1 MKEAMVNSMKE
12 AMVNRRRRGL
22 QLPDAVYLVLET
34 AIDEIMVV
42 FEEEQENI
50 RPPAFHMLGREF
62 QLMLRDREREFVME
76 KIKKSKEDK

>member
-1 MKEAMVNSMKE
+1 MNE
-12 AMVNRRRRGL
+12 RRRRGL

>member
-1 MKEAMVNSMKE
+1 MKE

-22 QLPDAVYLVLET
+22 QLPDAVYLILET

-62 QLMLRDREREFVME
+62 QFMLRDREREAVRE
-76 KIKKSKEDK
+76 KMKKDKEEKDKDK

>member
-1 MKEAMVNSMKE
+1 MSEVNN
-12 AMVNRRRRGL
+12 VNRRRRGS

-50 RPPAFHMLGREF
+50 KPPALHTLRMLGREF

-76 KIKKSKEDK
+76 KNKKSKEDK

>member
-1 MKEAMVNSMKE
+1 MSEVNN
-12 AMVNRRRRGL
+12 VNRRRRGS

>member
-1 MKEAMVNSMKE
+1 MKE

-22 QLPDAVYLVLET
+22 QLPDAVYLILET

-62 QLMLRDREREFVME
+62 QFMLRDREREVIQERM
-76 KIKKSKEDK
+76 KKVKDSKDK